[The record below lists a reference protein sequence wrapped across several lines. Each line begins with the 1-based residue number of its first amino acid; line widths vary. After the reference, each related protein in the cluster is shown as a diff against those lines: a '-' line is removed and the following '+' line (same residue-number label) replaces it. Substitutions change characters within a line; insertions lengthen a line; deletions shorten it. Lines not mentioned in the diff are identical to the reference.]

1 MIKMQPTQ
9 LQNLFNYLE
18 SVITWRV
25 NHPEEDFSAVPE
37 FNPEDYRNIHLG
49 NYISEKQLTHQ
60 EIVIL
65 LMALLPRLDPA
76 LLKRVYLEFPSSP
89 LFDFCSVNDN
99 GRLFNP
105 TVQSVQ
111 YILGG
116 ESISERLKALDYFA
130 QTSLLVKEELL
141 VFSGSS
147 KENFSVNSLLSVP
160 QDAFEALMFGM
171 ELLPKMSNDFPAEQ
185 LHTERTWTDLIL
197 PQDTLDELQG
207 IEAWYNS
214 SRILMEDWGMQKK
227 LKPGFRVLFYG
238 DPGTG
243 KTLAA
248 SLLGKYTKRPVFR
261 VDVSM
266 LVSKYI
272 GETEKQLAKLFDK
285 AENKNWILFF
295 DEADAIFGKR
305 TSVRDAHDKYANQEV
320 SYLLQR
326 IETFSGLI
334 ILASNFKNNMDKA
347 FTRRFHSC
355 IKFNNPGYE
364 ERLRIWQHNLPQQL
378 DLGDINLEQISK
390 RYELT
395 GSNIMNII
403 QDVCLK
409 VISSEEPG
417 YRANSEMLLESIRKE
432 YLKEDKIFS

>member
-1 MIKMQPTQ
+1 MEQEQIQKLFTHLEEVIK
-9 LQNLFNYLE
+9 
-18 SVITWRV
+18 WRI
-25 NHPEEDFSAVPE
+25 NNASEDFNTAAPE
-37 FNPEDYRNIHLG
+37 LIINDHEGFQLG
-49 NYISEKQLTHQ
+49 NYISGKKLTHQ
-60 EIVIL
+60 EVIIL
-65 LMALLPRLDPA
+65 LMALLPRLDPS
-76 LLKRVYLEFPSSP
+76 LLKRIFLEFPSSV
-89 LFDFCSVNDN
+89 LFDYCVTNDN
-99 GRLFNP
+99 GRLFYP
-105 TVQSVQ
+105 TIQTVQ

-116 ESISERLKALDYFA
+116 ESITERLKALDYFDPN
-130 QTSLLVKEELL
+130 SVLIKEELIVL
-141 VFSGSS
+141 SGSS
-147 KENFSVNSLLSVP
+147 EHSSTNSQISLH
-160 QDAFEALMFGM
+160 QEAFNTIVFGV
-171 ELLPKMSNDFPAEQ
+171 EVLPKMSNDFPAE
-185 LHTERTWTDLIL
+185 LLRTRRSWDDLIL
-197 PQDTLDELQG
+197 PKITLNEIKS
-207 IEAWYNS
+207 IEDWYNS
-214 SRILMEDWGMQKK
+214 SRILMEDWDMQKK

-238 DPGTG
+238 EPGTG

-272 GETEKQLAKLFDK
+272 GETEKHLAKLFDK

-305 TSVRDAHDKYANQEV
+305 TNVRDAHDKYANQEV

-355 IKFNNPGYE
+355 IKFNNPKYE
-364 ERLRIWQHNLPQQL
+364 ERLRIWQQNLPAQL
-378 DLGDINLEQISK
+378 QLKDINLEQIAK

-403 QDVCLK
+403 QDVSLK
-409 VISSEEPG
+409 TIASQEPD
-417 YRANSEMLLESIRKE
+417 YRVSLEVFLESIKKE
-432 YLKEDKIFS
+432 YVKEDKIFT

>member
-1 MIKMQPTQ
+1 METIQIQKLFTHLEEVIAWRIK
-9 LQNLFNYLE
+9 NASEEF
-18 SVITWRV
+18 IT
-25 NHPEEDFSAVPE
+25 EAPE
-37 FNPEDYRNIHLG
+37 FKKGDHKGSQLG
-49 NYISEKQLTHQ
+49 DYISDKNLVHHEV
-60 EIVIL
+60 VIL
-65 LMALLPRLDPA
+65 LMALLPRLDPS
-76 LLKRVYLEFPSSP
+76 LLKRIFLEFPNST
-89 LFDFCSVNDN
+89 LFDYCSSSDN
-99 GRLFNP
+99 GRLFYP
-105 TVQSVQ
+105 TIQAAQ

-116 ESISERLKALDYFA
+116 DSISERLKALDYF
-130 QTSLLVKEELL
+130 SSNSVLIKEELIA
-141 VFSGSS
+141 FQSS
-147 KENFSVNSLLSVP
+147 SQESAPMNSQINV
-160 QDAFEALMFGM
+160 QQEAFNAMIFGV
-171 ELLPKMSNDFPAEQ
+171 ELLPKMSNDFPAEL
-185 LHTERTWTDLIL
+185 LHTRRSWSDLIL
-197 PQDTLDELQG
+197 PQITLNELQS

-214 SRILMEDWGMQKK
+214 SRILMEDWDMQKK

-238 DPGTG
+238 EPGTG

-248 SLLGKYTKRPVFR
+248 SLLGKYTERPVFR

-305 TSVRDAHDKYANQEV
+305 TSVKDAHDKYANQEV

-355 IKFNNPGYE
+355 IKFNNPKHE
-364 ERLRIWQHNLPQQL
+364 ERLRIWQQNLPEQL
-378 DLGDINLEQISK
+378 QLEEINLNQIAK

-395 GSNIMNII
+395 GSNIMNVI
-403 QDVCLK
+403 QDVSLK
-409 VISSEEPG
+409 TIASKVPDYKVSVD
-417 YRANSEMLLESIRKE
+417 MLLESIKKE
-432 YLKEDKIFS
+432 YVKEDKIFT

>member
-1 MIKMQPTQ
+1 METEKIQK
-9 LQNLFNYLE
+9 LFTHLE
-18 SVITWRV
+18 NVITWRIS
-25 NHPEEDFSAVPE
+25 NSAEDFNISAPE
-37 FNPEDYRNIHLG
+37 FKADNHEGFQLG
-49 NYISEKQLTHQ
+49 NYISRKALAHQ
-60 EIVIL
+60 EVIIL
-65 LMALLPRLDPA
+65 LMALLPKLDPA
-76 LLKRVYLEFPSSP
+76 FLKRIYLEFPSSV

-99 GRLFNP
+99 GRLFYP
-105 TVQSVQ
+105 TIQTVQ

-116 ESISERLKALDYFA
+116 DSISERLKVLDYFGPD
-130 QTSLLVKEELL
+130 SGLVKDGVI
-141 VFSGSS
+141 VFSGSAQDHIA
-147 KENFSVNSLLSVP
+147 VNS
-160 QDAFEALMFGM
+160 QINIHQEAFNAIILGAEV
-171 ELLPKMSNDFPAEQ
+171 LPKMSNDFPAEQ
-185 LHTERTWTDLIL
+185 LHTHRSWSDLIL
-197 PQDTLDELQG
+197 PQNTLHELKS
-207 IEAWYNS
+207 IEDWYS
-214 SRILMEDWGMQKK
+214 SSHILMEDWDMQKK

-248 SLLGKYTKRPVFR
+248 SLIGKYTKRPVFR

-272 GETEKQLAKLFDK
+272 GETEKQLSKLFDK

-305 TSVRDAHDKYANQEV
+305 TNVRDAHDKYANQEV

-326 IETFSGLI
+326 IEMFSGLI

-355 IKFNNPGYE
+355 IQFNNPKQE
-364 ERLRIWQHNLPQQL
+364 ERLRIWQHNLPEQL
-378 DLGDINLEQISK
+378 QLEGIDLEQIAR

-403 QDVCLK
+403 QDVSLK
-409 VISSEEPG
+409 TIALKDPH
-417 YRANSEMLLESIRKE
+417 YRVSLEMLLESIRKE
-432 YLKEDKIFS
+432 YIKEDKIFS

>member
-1 MIKMQPTQ
+1 MEPEQIQK
-9 LQNLFNYLE
+9 LFTHLE
-18 SVITWRV
+18 EVITWRI
-25 NHPEEDFSAVPE
+25 NNASEDFNTGAPE
-37 FNPEDYRNIHLG
+37 FKANDHEGFQLG
-49 NYISEKQLTHQ
+49 DYISAKALTHQ
-60 EIVIL
+60 EVVIL
-65 LMALLPRLDPA
+65 LMALLTRLDPS
-76 LLKRVYLEFPSSP
+76 LLKRIFLEFPNST
-89 LFDFCSVNDN
+89 LFDYCSSNDN

-105 TVQSVQ
+105 TIQAVQ

-116 ESISERLKALDYFA
+116 ENISERLNVLDYF
-130 QTSLLVKEELL
+130 SPKSVLIKEELIT
-141 VFSGSS
+141 FSSS
-147 KENFSVNSLLSVP
+147 THEHAPMNSQLNVH
-160 QDAFEALMFGM
+160 QEAFNTLIFGV
-171 ELLPKMSNDFPAEQ
+171 ELLPKMSNDFPAEL
-185 LHTERTWTDLIL
+185 LHTDRSWNDLIL
-197 PQDTLDELQG
+197 PQITLNELQT
-207 IEAWYNS
+207 IEDWYNS
-214 SRILMEDWGMQKK
+214 SQILMEDWNMQKK

-238 DPGTG
+238 EPGTG

-248 SLLGKYTKRPVFR
+248 SLLGKYTERPVFR

-305 TSVRDAHDKYANQEV
+305 TSVKDAHDKYANQEV

-355 IKFNNPGYE
+355 IKFNNPKHE
-364 ERLRIWQHNLPQQL
+364 ERLRIWQQNLPEQL
-378 DLGDINLEQISK
+378 QLEEINLNQIAK

-395 GSNIMNII
+395 GSNIMNVI
-403 QDVCLK
+403 QDVSLK
-409 VISSEEPG
+409 TIASKAPDYKVSV
-417 YRANSEMLLESIRKE
+417 EMLLESIKKE
-432 YLKEDKIFS
+432 YVKEDKIFT

>member
-1 MIKMQPTQ
+1 MEAKQ
-9 LQNLFNYLE
+9 LQKLFTHLE
-18 SVITWRV
+18 EVITWRI
-25 NHPEEDFSAVPE
+25 NNSSEDFNTGAPE
-37 FNPEDYRNIHLG
+37 FNTHDHEGFQLG
-49 NYISEKQLTHQ
+49 NYISGKELTHQ
-60 EIVIL
+60 EVVVL
-65 LMALLPRLDPA
+65 LMALVPRLDPS
-76 LLKRVYLEFPSSP
+76 LLKRIYLEFPGNE
-89 LFDFCSVNDN
+89 LFDFCATNDN

-105 TVQSVQ
+105 TIQAVQ

-116 ESISERLKALDYFA
+116 DSISERLAALDYLGPD
-130 QTSLLVKEELL
+130 SVLIKEEIL
-141 VFSGSS
+141 VFSAH
-147 KENFSVNSLLSVP
+147 EHTAINSQINVHHE
-160 QDAFEALMFGM
+160 AFNKIIFGV

-185 LHTERTWTDLIL
+185 IHTLRSWSDLIL
-197 PQDTLDELQG
+197 PQATLDELQS
-207 IEAWYNS
+207 IEGWYNS
-214 SRILMEDWGMQKK
+214 SHILMEDWGMQKK

-238 DPGTG
+238 EPGTG

-266 LVSKYI
+266 LISKYI

-305 TSVRDAHDKYANQEV
+305 TSVKDAHDKYANQEV

-355 IKFNNPGYE
+355 IQFNNPKHE
-364 ERLRIWQHNLPQQL
+364 ERLRIWQQNLPEQL
-378 DLGDINLEQISK
+378 QLEGIDIDQIAK

-395 GSNIMNII
+395 GSNIMNVI
-403 QDVCLK
+403 QDVSLK
-409 VISSEEPG
+409 AIASNGPG
-417 YRANSEMLLESIRKE
+417 YKVNPDMLLESIKKE
-432 YLKEDKIFS
+432 YVKEDKIFI

>member
-1 MIKMQPTQ
+1 MEASQ
-9 LQNLFNYLE
+9 LQKLFTHLE
-18 SVITWRV
+18 EVITWRI
-25 NHPEEDFSAVPE
+25 NNSSEDFNTGAPE
-37 FNPEDYRNIHLG
+37 FSANDHEGFQLG
-49 NYISEKQLTHQ
+49 NYISGKGLAHQ
-60 EIVIL
+60 EVIIL

-76 LLKRVYLEFPSSP
+76 LLKRMYLEFPNSE
-89 LFDFCSVNDN
+89 LFDFCATNDS
-99 GRLFNP
+99 GRLFYP
-105 TVQSVQ
+105 TIQAVQ

-116 ESISERLKALDYFA
+116 DSISGRLKALDYFGPD
-130 QTSLLVKEELL
+130 SVIMKEELIA
-141 VFSGSS
+141 
-147 KENFSVNSLLSVP
+147 FSVHDHIAMNSQISVH
-160 QDAFEALMFGM
+160 QEAFNAIIFGL

-185 LHTERTWTDLIL
+185 LNTRRSWADLIL
-197 PQDTLDELQG
+197 PQATLQELQS
-207 IEAWYNS
+207 IEAWYHS
-214 SRILMEDWGMQKK
+214 SRILMEEWDMQKK

-238 DPGTG
+238 EPGTG

-305 TSVRDAHDKYANQEV
+305 TSVKDAHDKYANQEV

-355 IKFNNPGYE
+355 IPFNNPKYE
-364 ERLRIWQHNLPQQL
+364 ERLRIWQQNLPEQL
-378 DLGDINLEQISK
+378 QLEDIDLEQIAR

-403 QDVCLK
+403 QDISLK
-409 VISSEEPG
+409 IIASKEPG
-417 YRANSEMLLESIRKE
+417 YKVNSDMLLEGIKKE
-432 YLKEDKIFS
+432 YVKEDKIFI

>member
-1 MIKMQPTQ
+1 M
-9 LQNLFNYLE
+9 
-18 SVITWRV
+18 
-25 NHPEEDFSAVPE
+25 
-37 FNPEDYRNIHLG
+37 
-49 NYISEKQLTHQ
+49 
-60 EIVIL
+60 
-65 LMALLPRLDPA
+65 
-76 LLKRVYLEFPSSP
+76 

-99 GRLFNP
+99 GRLFYP
-105 TVQSVQ
+105 TIQTVQ

-116 ESISERLKALDYFA
+116 DSISQRLKVLDYFG
-130 QTSLLVKEELL
+130 SDSVLVKDEII
-141 VFSGSS
+141 VFSGSAYDHTPA
-147 KENFSVNSLLSVP
+147 NSQITVH
-160 QDAFEALMFGM
+160 QEAFNMIVFGS

-185 LHTERTWTDLIL
+185 LHTRRSWTDLIL
-197 PQDTLDELQG
+197 PQNTLQELQS
-207 IEAWYNS
+207 IEAWYH
-214 SRILMEDWGMQKK
+214 SRQILMEDWDMQKK

-248 SLLGKYTKRPVFR
+248 SLLGKYTNRPVFR

-305 TSVRDAHDKYANQEV
+305 TNVRDAHDKYANQEV

-355 IKFNNPGYE
+355 IKFNNPKHE
-364 ERLRIWQHNLPQQL
+364 ERLRIWQHNLPEQL
-378 DLGDINLEQISK
+378 QLQDIDLEQIAE

-395 GSNIMNII
+395 GSNIMNVI
-403 QDVCLK
+403 QDVSLK
-409 VISSEEPG
+409 AIALKDPDYKVSV
-417 YRANSEMLLESIRKE
+417 EMLLESIKKE
-432 YLKEDKIFS
+432 YMKEDKIFS

>member
-1 MIKMQPTQ
+1 MEAKII
-9 LQNLFNYLE
+9 QNLFTHLE
-18 SVITWRV
+18 NIITWRI
-25 NHPEEDFSAVPE
+25 NNPSADFNAEAPE
-37 FNPEDYRNIHLG
+37 FRTEDYKGLQLG
-49 NYISEKQLTHQ
+49 DFISAKKLTHQ
-60 EIVIL
+60 EVIIL
-65 LMALLPRLDPA
+65 LLALLPRLEPT
-76 LLKRVYLEFPSSP
+76 LLKRIYLEYPNNM

-105 TVQSVQ
+105 TTQAVQ

-116 ESISERLKALDYFA
+116 DSIAERLNTLEYFD
-130 QTSLLVKEELL
+130 SKSVLIKEEIIA
-141 VFSGSS
+141 FTGSVHDH
-147 KENFSVNSLLSVP
+147 NPVNSQISVC
-160 QDAFEALMFGM
+160 QEAFNTIIFGS
-171 ELLPKMSNDFPAEQ
+171 ELLPKMSKDFPAE
-185 LHTERTWTDLIL
+185 LLLTSRTWEDLIL
-197 PQDTLDELQG
+197 PKNTLQEIQS
-207 IEAWYNS
+207 IESWYS
-214 SRILMEDWGMQKK
+214 SRQTLMEDWDMQKK

-248 SLLGKYTKRPVFR
+248 SLLGKYTEHPVFK

-272 GETEKQLAKLFDK
+272 GETEKHLAKLFDK

-305 TSVRDAHDKYANQEV
+305 TNVRDAHDKYANQEV

-355 IKFNNPGYE
+355 IKFNNPKYE
-364 ERLRIWQHNLPQQL
+364 ERLRIWQNNLPVQL
-378 DLGDINLEQISK
+378 KLQDIDLEKIAK

-395 GSNIMNII
+395 GSNIMNVI
-403 QDVCLK
+403 QDVSLK
-409 VISSEEPG
+409 TIALNDPE
-417 YRANSEMLLESIRKE
+417 YRVSLEMLLESIKKE
-432 YLKEDKIFS
+432 YVKEDKIFP

>member
-1 MIKMQPTQ
+1 METEKIQQ
-9 LQNLFNYLE
+9 LFTHLE
-18 SVITWRV
+18 NVIIWRI
-25 NHPEEDFSAVPE
+25 NNSSEDFNMGAPGFE
-37 FNPEDYRNIHLG
+37 TGGNQGFQLG
-49 NYISEKQLTHQ
+49 DYISGKKLVHQ

-65 LMALLPRLDPA
+65 LLALLPRLDPS
-76 LLKRVYLEFPSSP
+76 LLKRIYLEFPASS

-99 GRLFNP
+99 GRLFYP
-105 TVQSVQ
+105 TIQTAQ

-116 ESISERLKALDYFA
+116 DSIGERLKALDYFA
-130 QTSLLVKEELL
+130 SDSMLVKDEIITLP
-141 VFSGSS
+141 GSAHDQKS
-147 KENFSVNSLLSVP
+147 MNAQINVSQE
-160 QDAFEALMFGM
+160 AFNTMIFGS
-171 ELLPKMSNDFPAEQ
+171 ELLPKMSSDFPAEQ
-185 LHTERTWTDLIL
+185 LHTGRSWSDLIL
-197 PQDTLDELQG
+197 PQNTMDEIQS
-207 IEAWYNS
+207 IESWYS
-214 SRILMEDWGMQKK
+214 SSHVLMEDWGMQKK

-248 SLLGKYTKRPVFR
+248 SLLGKYIKRPVFR

-355 IKFNNPGYE
+355 IKFNNPKHE
-364 ERLRIWQHNLPQQL
+364 ERLRIWRHNLPRQL
-378 DLGDINLEQISK
+378 QLEDIDLEQIAK

-395 GSNIMNII
+395 GSNIMNVI
-403 QDVCLK
+403 QDVSLK
-409 VISSEEPG
+409 TIALKDPD
-417 YRANSEMLLESIRKE
+417 YRVSSEMLLESIRKE
-432 YLKEDKIFS
+432 YAKEDKIFS

>member
-1 MIKMQPTQ
+1 MEAEKIQK
-9 LQNLFNYLE
+9 LFTHLE
-18 SVITWRV
+18 NVITWRIS
-25 NHPEEDFSAVPE
+25 NAAEDFNISAPGFKTDNHE
-37 FNPEDYRNIHLG
+37 GFQLG
-49 NYISEKQLTHQ
+49 NYISGKALAHQ
-60 EIVIL
+60 EVIIL

-76 LLKRVYLEFPSSP
+76 LLKRIYLEFPNNV

-99 GRLFNP
+99 GRLFYP
-105 TVQSVQ
+105 TIQTAQ

-116 ESISERLKALDYFA
+116 DSISERLKVLDYFG
-130 QTSLLVKEELL
+130 SDSVLVKDGVI
-141 VFSGSS
+141 VFSGSAQDHIAV
-147 KENFSVNSLLSVP
+147 NNQISVHHE
-160 QDAFEALMFGM
+160 AFNAIVLGSEV
-171 ELLPKMSNDFPAEQ
+171 LPKMSNDFPAEQ
-185 LHTERTWTDLIL
+185 LHTRRSWNDLIL
-197 PQDTLDELQG
+197 PQNTLHELKS
-207 IEAWYNS
+207 IEDWYNS
-214 SRILMEDWGMQKK
+214 SQILMEDWDMQKK

-272 GETEKQLAKLFDK
+272 GETEKQLSKLFDK

-305 TSVRDAHDKYANQEV
+305 TNVRDAHDKYANQEV

-355 IKFNNPGYE
+355 IQFNNPKQE
-364 ERLRIWQHNLPQQL
+364 ERLRIWQQNLPEQL
-378 DLGDINLEQISK
+378 QLEGIDLEQIAR

-395 GSNIMNII
+395 GSNIMNVI
-403 QDVCLK
+403 QDVSLK
-409 VISSEEPG
+409 AIALKDPDYKVSL
-417 YRANSEMLLESIRKE
+417 EMLLESIRKE
-432 YLKEDKIFS
+432 YIKEDKIFS

>member
-1 MIKMQPTQ
+1 METEKIQQ
-9 LQNLFNYLE
+9 LFTHLE
-18 SVITWRV
+18 NVIIWRI
-25 NHPEEDFSAVPE
+25 NNSSEDFNTGAPGFE
-37 FNPEDYRNIHLG
+37 TGGNQGFQLG
-49 NYISEKQLTHQ
+49 DYISGKKLIHQ

-65 LMALLPRLDPA
+65 LLALLPRLDPS
-76 LLKRVYLEFPSSP
+76 LLKRIYLEFPASS

-99 GRLFNP
+99 GRLFYP
-105 TVQSVQ
+105 TIQTAQ

-116 ESISERLKALDYFA
+116 DSIGERLKALDYFA
-130 QTSLLVKEELL
+130 SDSMLVKDEIITLPGSAHDQTSMNAQINVSQEA
-141 VFSGSS
+141 FNTMIFGS
-147 KENFSVNSLLSVP
+147 
-160 QDAFEALMFGM
+160 
-171 ELLPKMSNDFPAEQ
+171 ELLPKMSSDFPAEQ
-185 LHTERTWTDLIL
+185 LHTGRSWSDLIL
-197 PQDTLDELQG
+197 PQNTMDEIQS
-207 IEAWYNS
+207 IESWYS
-214 SRILMEDWGMQKK
+214 SSHILMEDWGMQKK

-355 IKFNNPGYE
+355 IKFNNPKHE
-364 ERLRIWQHNLPQQL
+364 ERLRIWRHNLPRQL
-378 DLGDINLEQISK
+378 QLEDIDLEQIAK

-395 GSNIMNII
+395 GSNIMNVI
-403 QDVCLK
+403 QDVSLK
-409 VISSEEPG
+409 TIALKDPD
-417 YRANSEMLLESIRKE
+417 YRVSSEMLLESIRKE
-432 YLKEDKIFS
+432 YAKEDKIFS

>member
-1 MIKMQPTQ
+1 
-9 LQNLFNYLE
+9 
-18 SVITWRV
+18 
-25 NHPEEDFSAVPE
+25 
-37 FNPEDYRNIHLG
+37 
-49 NYISEKQLTHQ
+49 
-60 EIVIL
+60 
-65 LMALLPRLDPA
+65 
-76 LLKRVYLEFPSSP
+76 
-89 LFDFCSVNDN
+89 
-99 GRLFNP
+99 
-105 TVQSVQ
+105 
-111 YILGG
+111 
-116 ESISERLKALDYFA
+116 
-130 QTSLLVKEELL
+130 LVKDEIIT
-141 VFSGSS
+141 FSGSG
-147 KENFSVNSLLSVP
+147 KEYGAENSQLSVH
-160 QDAFEALMFGM
+160 QEAFNIIIFGS

-185 LHTERTWTDLIL
+185 IHTHRSWTDLIL
-197 PQDTLDELQG
+197 PQNTLDEIQS
-207 IEAWYNS
+207 IESWYNS
-214 SRILMEDWGMQKK
+214 SRVLMEDWDMRKK

-305 TSVRDAHDKYANQEV
+305 TNVRDAHDKYANQEV

-347 FTRRFHSC
+347 FTRRFQSC
-355 IKFNNPGYE
+355 IKFSNPKYE
-364 ERLRIWQHNLPQQL
+364 ERLRIWKNNIPEQL
-378 DLGDINLEQISK
+378 KLEGIK
-390 RYELT
+390 LEEIADRYELT

-403 QDVCLK
+403 QDVSLK
-409 VISSEEPG
+409 TIALRDPDYKVSPD
-417 YRANSEMLLESIRKE
+417 MLLESIRKE
-432 YLKEDKIFS
+432 YVKEDKIFT